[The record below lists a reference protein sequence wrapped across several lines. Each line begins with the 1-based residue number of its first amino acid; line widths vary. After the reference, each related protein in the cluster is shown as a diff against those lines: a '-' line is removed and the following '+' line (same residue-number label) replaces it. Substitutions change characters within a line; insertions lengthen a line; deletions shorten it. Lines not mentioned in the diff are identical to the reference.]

1 MGCRISSHDSD
12 SPPPNTMFRAN
23 PDQINFKARLE
34 KKLCLARETP
44 EAVFDISQCNLKEV
58 PQGVFVLCKVL
69 RKESLLLSENKLSS
83 LLCSGSSLADLS
95 LLTTLDL
102 RSNKFRKLPD
112 ELYKLENLRELVV
125 SQNQLTTL
133 PPTLNRLRKLELLDI
148 AENCLQSIEQV
159 SCMLQLRILNVS
171 GNPELRTISPHLS
184 TCESLVDFILD
195 VDVVEYPPK
204 EVTQRGTL
212 AVLQFLATGECTA
225 VDGPV
230 EIAIAAT
237 EEFLA
242 AERGTSRVSENEE
255 RQRQEHFMRLER
267 EALEKNQEIE
277 ARLHMEQQR
286 KREELLKELLHQQ
299 TESDQKVAQ
308 LQQEKEVGRNR
319 LITDILR
326 EEERWSG
333 IMDKLISLRGAPDPV
348 LLEQER
354 VEQEKLME
362 QLRIHQSDLRKQE
375 ILGAMTDLLANEVN
389 RVISYQEK
397 RDEVSRGVLAKE
409 CETSDILE
417 EVFRNNSNDRRQIVT
432 EINRDEELQKA
443 AVATLISKNDARS
456 WGLVEQ
462 LRIVEG
468 QLAAMSRF
476 EMEKK
481 KLATEEQI
489 QDLSE
494 RRLNLTA
501 ILMDLLG
508 QQEQRRQQ
516 LQDTLAFME
525 NSRDDRQD
533 FWLLHYQRLLD
544 AQPEELEFHSLDPL
558 LGYNFLLNGVVHC
571 LPFLS
576 RLWQNKAVAIDGI
589 TEEDLIEA
597 GVKKEKDRA
606 GILKSIRDFTASSRP
621 CEDNGFEKPS
631 APPPTEAEESPKRSS
646 DSEATAKSDSNSE
659 YQEVVA
665 ECVIC
670 MDEKVEIIFIPCG
683 HLCVCSGCHNS
694 VTNCPMCRAAIDQ
707 RIRVI
712 QP

>member
-12 SPPPNTMFRAN
+12 SSPPDTMFRASN
-23 PDQINFKARLE
+23 SDQVNFKARLE

-44 EAVFDISQCNLKEV
+44 EPIFDLSQCNLKEI

-69 RKESLLLSENKLSS
+69 RKESLLLSENKLPA
-83 LLCSGSSLADLS
+83 L
-95 LLTTLDL
+95 
-102 RSNKFRKLPD
+102 
-112 ELYKLENLRELVV
+112 
-125 SQNQLTTL
+125 NQLTTL
-133 PPTLNRLRKLELLDI
+133 PPTLNRLRKLEFLDI

-159 SCMLQLRILNVS
+159 SCMLHLRILNVR
-171 GNPELRTISPHLS
+171 GNPGLRTISPQLA
-184 TCESLVDFILD
+184 TCESLVDFVLD
-195 VDVVEYPPK
+195 GNTVEDPPK
-204 EVTQRGTL
+204 DVTQRGTL
-212 AVLQFLATGECTA
+212 AILQYLATGLPPEGEFTVPDSPVETA
-225 VDGPV
+225 V
-230 EIAIAAT
+230 AAT
-237 EEFLA
+237 EDFLA
-242 AERGTSRVSENEE
+242 GERGMTRNFTERDE
-255 RQRQEHFMRLER
+255 RQRLER
-267 EALEKNQEIE
+267 FMQLEKEALEKDQELE
-277 ARLHMEQQR
+277 AKLHMQQQK

-308 LQQEKEVGRNR
+308 LQQEKEVDRNR

-333 IMDKLISLRGAPDPV
+333 IMDKLISLKGAPDPA

-354 VEQEKLME
+354 LEQEKLLE

-375 ILGAMTDLLANEVN
+375 ILGAMTDLLTNEVN
-389 RVISYQEK
+389 RVINYQEK
-397 RDEVSRGVLAKE
+397 RDEASRDVLARE
-409 CETSDILE
+409 CATNDILE
-417 EVFRNNSNDRRQIVT
+417 EVFKNHSNDRKQIVT

-468 QLAAMSRF
+468 QLAAMSVF

-489 QDLSE
+489 QDLAE
-494 RRLNLTA
+494 KRLNLTL
-501 ILMDLLG
+501 ILVDLLG

-516 LQDTLAFME
+516 LLDTLAFME
-525 NSRDDRQD
+525 NSRNDRQD

-544 AQPEELEFHSLDPL
+544 AQPEELEFHSVDPL

-576 RLWQNKAVAIDGI
+576 RLWHNKAIAIENI
-589 TEEDLIEA
+589 TEDDLIEA
-597 GVKKEKDRA
+597 GIKKEKDRE
-606 GILKSIRDFTASSRP
+606 GIIKSIRDFVASSRLG
-621 CEDNGFEKPS
+621 DDDDLQKPT
-631 APPPTEAEESPKRSS
+631 APSRSESEESPQKSLES
-646 DSEATAKSDSNSE
+646 EGAAKTENSGSEFQEAT
-659 YQEVVA
+659 A

-670 MDEKVEIIFIPCG
+670 MDEKVGIIFIPCG
-683 HLCVCSGCHNS
+683 HLCVCSGCHQS
-694 VTNCPMCRAAIDQ
+694 VANCPMCRATIDQ